1 MAGVGMEGAEK
12 SLQGGS
18 EGSGLSV
25 CLMGAP
31 GCSPAEPSLL
41 SLVGFFGLNL
51 WEIAK
56 GVVVARL
63 GAIRAVSYS
72 SGETEVRDRIMVAG
86 LGAIRAGDLPPLC
99 SGYRIQA
106 VILLRWILT
115 NLAELSRT
123 VVTLQCQIL
132 SGQGHIW
139 RLVISQKFCRCARH
153 L

>member
-1 MAGVGMEGAEK
+1 MAYRGLAGIGALVRQAALFIGMFGGLSGVLSGFPRVWLGGMEGAEK

-25 CLMGAP
+25 CLIGAP

-86 LGAIRAGDLPPLC
+86 LGAIRARGFYLFA
-99 SGYRIQA
+99 Q
-106 VILLRWILT
+106 VIVSRLL
-115 NLAELSRT
+115 
-123 VVTLQCQIL
+123 
-132 SGQGHIW
+132 
-139 RLVISQKFCRCARH
+139 FY
-153 L
+153 